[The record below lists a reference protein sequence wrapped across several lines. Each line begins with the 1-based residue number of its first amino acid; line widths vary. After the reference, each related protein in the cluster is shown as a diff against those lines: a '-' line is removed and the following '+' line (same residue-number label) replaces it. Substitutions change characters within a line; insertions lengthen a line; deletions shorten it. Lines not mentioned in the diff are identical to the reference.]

1 MTMCEMKGFLT
12 FLVLRIIKKKPTSGE
27 DIRQE
32 LEKRKGCKP
41 SAGTVYPV
49 LKYLKESGLIEETDE
64 AGKEKK
70 YVLTDKG
77 KKELELATR
86 KFMKMFADVFEEN

>member
-12 FLVLRIIKKKPTSGE
+12 FLVLRLIKKKSSSGE

-41 SAGTVYPV
+41 SAGTIYPV
-49 LKYLKESGLIEETDE
+49 LKYLKESTLIEETSDG
-64 AGKEKK
+64 AKEKK
-70 YVLTDKG
+70 YSLTEKG
-77 KKELELATR
+77 KKELEVATR